1 MKSNPYAT
9 LPRAVYSTTH
19 AGLWIACIVV
29 GLVGAGCGKSED
41 ADAAVARTPREA
53 AGQLESAFSQAPEV
67 SRTAAIS
74 AAQAMRDKEY
84 EKAVV
89 SLQTVKATEGITL
102 EQGMAVHGS
111 IVNLEAELISAA
123 NSGDPKAK
131 QAYELL
137 KALKRK

>member
-1 MKSNPYAT
+1 MTTLIPRRW
-9 LPRAVYSTTH
+9 LPRAGSVC
-19 AGLWIACIVV
+19 AALLLIA
-29 GLVGAGCGKSED
+29 AGCGKSED
-41 ADAAVARTPREA
+41 ADPVAAKNPREA
-53 AGQLESAFSQAPEV
+53 ASQLESAFAKAPEA
-67 SRTAAIS
+67 SRTAALS

-89 SLQTVKATEGITL
+89 SLQTAKATEGITL